1 MLRKRILALLVC
13 WLASP
18 LVLALGLGPVTTNSA
33 LNEPFEGR
41 IEILNAIAED
51 FDNLTVG
58 LAGADHFDRA
68 GVVLNPVLLKLKF
81 EFGQPGVGADHI
93 TISSKDPI
101 REPFLNFLLELN
113 WSNGRLLRE
122 YTVLLDP
129 PLYDPN
135 RGMAPEAP
143 PAAPAALVDVPPPLP
158 PSDEETM
165 APTPAPTR
173 VVTPAGYAP
182 GKEIGPA
189 VATDTLWSFAS
200 AYRPS
205 EDISVQQMMLAIL
218 RANPEGFS
226 NDNVNMLRHG
236 AVLRLPD
243 EAEIT
248 SLSVSEAFAEA
259 KRQHQ
264 LWEEYRQQVA
274 QTPALQPL
282 GADRGAP
289 TYAGDGDAA
298 DARLELVAPGAGEGG
313 STPGDAAGGAGTDL
327 LREQLDGRSQQNVE
341 LLEKLTE
348 AEEIIDLLQRQV
360 NIQDEELA
368 ALQARLAELGIEH
381 GDIGVAAAPDAAVE
395 EPALEASVA
404 DEGPVADEPVIEDQP
419 VAEEPALVDEPV
431 VAAPPAARGF
441 PANLIPEHIAA
452 MVPGGALTV
461 LGVVAIVILAL
472 FVMVVQFLMR
482 AIGARTAEPADEPRV
497 AVEVDDDTE
506 DPTLTAPTA
515 TPEEEGRQAAAVD
528 AAVAEEPEET
538 IPPEAQTIEAEAAS
552 LSGQTQEQEAFA
564 TPAVEEDP
572 LEEVNVYLAYERFDQ
587 AEELVKRVIAEFPDR
602 HEYKL
607 RLLEVYYSSNNKAA
621 YEDAARSVQDAV
633 GEDDA
638 LWESALAMWSE
649 MSPERALFEAG
660 AEPEAAAADAPEA
673 AAPTF
678 VDITQATDT
687 DDILD
692 LTVANI
698 EDDGDVLDIS
708 AADEEILD
716 VTGQA
721 AAGDDAPQSAD
732 VTAETTA
739 EEAGGDSD
747 LLDVTKTGDISTV
760 EDSDLLNVTSQ
771 SMGGADLLD
780 ITTGDAADE
789 SPLDITDV
797 RDAGDDQSLDFDISD
812 TVAPAFNVD
821 AGPVVEEPAAAEE
834 SADLDFDIGGLE
846 LEDSE
851 GEEAPDDVAAALDP
865 DDIPTVD
872 LDSAVAEMAAAVA
885 EPDIDSLE
893 FDITVESEDGVDE
906 LSSGEKLDL
915 SGDLDLDI
923 TVGDD
928 IDDSGLDLD
937 LTVGEEGAGGGLDLD
952 ITVDDEKPTA
962 GELDPTDLSL
972 QGAELDELAL
982 AADGESEDF
991 DFSLEGTSEMDGIM
1005 ADDTIDMASRDGGEE
1020 AALDMGDD
1028 ASLDDLALELDES
1041 LTDTSDLG
1049 SNGLEGLALEGGDGD
1064 HLQTLEMDTDGPP
1077 AEDLGSEKTVVMPLS
1092 DDIERQSDADETDT
1106 KLDLAKAYIE
1116 LGDSDGART
1125 LLDEVARDGNDAQKA
1140 EAQSLLDQLS

>member
-1 MLRKRILALLVC
+1 M
-13 WLASP
+13 
-18 LVLALGLGPVTTNSA
+18 
-33 LNEPFEGR
+33 
-41 IEILNAIAED
+41 
-51 FDNLTVG
+51 
-58 LAGADHFDRA
+58 
-68 GVVLNPVLLKLKF
+68 
-81 EFGQPGVGADHI
+81 
-93 TISSKDPI
+93 
-101 REPFLNFLLELN
+101 N

-143 PAAPAALVDVPPPLP
+143 PAPAALVDVPAPPP

-165 APTPAPTR
+165 APMPAPTR

-189 VATDTLWSFAS
+189 VATDTLWSLAS

-218 RANPEGFS
+218 RANPEAFS

-236 AVLRLPD
+236 AVLRLPG

-274 QTPALQPL
+274 QTPSSQPL

-327 LREQLDGRSQQNVE
+327 LREQLDGQSQQNVE

-360 NIQDEELA
+360 NIKDEELA

-381 GDIGVAAAPDAAVE
+381 GDIGVAEPPDATVEEPAVE
-395 EPALEASVA
+395 EPVE
-404 DEGPVADEPVIEDQP
+404 DEPVIEDEP
-419 VAEEPALVDEPV
+419 VEEEPALVDEPV

-482 AIGARTAEPADEPRV
+482 AIGARTAEPTDEPRV
-497 AVEVDDDTE
+497 AVAAEVDDDTE

-515 TPEEEGRQAAAVD
+515 TPEEDGDQAVAMD

-552 LSGQTQEQEAFA
+552 LSGQTQEQEAVA

-621 YEDAARSVQDAV
+621 YEDAARFLQDAV

-638 LWESALAMWSE
+638 LWERAIAMWSE

-660 AEPEAAAADAPEA
+660 AEPEAAAADAPEIA
-673 AAPTF
+673 AQTF
-678 VDITQATDT
+678 VDITADVNEATGEATLSQAPD
-687 DDILD
+687 DGDILD
-692 LTVANI
+692 LTAAAEEPADEDLLDITPATDSDDMLDLTVADI

-716 VTGQA
+716 ITGQHD
-721 AAGDDAPQSAD
+721 AGDAPQSAD

-739 EEAGGDSD
+739 EKTGGDSD

-780 ITTGDAADE
+780 LTTGDAADE

-821 AGPVVEEPAAAEE
+821 EEPVVEEPVAPAQ
-834 SADLDFDIGGLE
+834 SSDLDFDIGGLE

-872 LDSAVAEMAAAVA
+872 LDSAVAEMAAAAA

-893 FDITVESEDGVDE
+893 FDITVEDEDGNDE
-906 LSSGEKLDL
+906 LSSGEELDV

-952 ITVDDEKPTA
+952 ITVDDETPAA
-962 GELDPTDLSL
+962 GELDPADLSL

-982 AADGESEDF
+982 DADGESEDF

-1028 ASLDDLALELDES
+1028 ASLDDLALELNES

-1077 AEDLGSEKTVVMPLS
+1077 AEDVGSEKTVVMPLS

-1125 LLDEVARDGNDAQKA
+1125 ILDEVAHDGNDAQKA